1 MSWLLVLSS
10 RILGL
15 FSKRRLER
23 ELDEELRAHIEM
35 ATEENVRKGMSAEE
49 ARHAAR
55 RAFGGVEQTKEV
67 YRERRG
73 LPFFDTFRQDVRYA
87 FRLLGRNPGFTTVA
101 VMTLALG
108 IGANT
113 AIFSVMNAT
122 LFRPLPYKNPN
133 QIVLVGETERDGC
146 CWHGIIAF
154 SVANFLDFK
163 EQNHVFEHMAAFE
176 GASFTLTSVD
186 NPEYIKAGSVTAD
199 FFNVLAVQPVL
210 GRTFL
215 PAEEEQSGRNHV
227 VVLSDRLWKRRF
239 GAEPKIVGQKIY
251 LDTNPYT
258 VVGVMPSGFDF
269 SIPGRYGSRDIWV
282 PATLTRDN
290 EKRSYHLLG
299 VIARLKA
306 GISVAQAQAGL
317 EAINARIARQ
327 YPKDMDGIGVKVLSF
342 HGETVAD
349 VRPLLLI
356 LFGTVAFV
364 LLIACANVANL
375 QLVRSSARQKEIAIR
390 VALGASRG
398 RMLRQMLTESVF
410 LALAGGTLGVFL
422 ASAGITLL
430 KGLGPAGLPEDSNIS
445 IDLAVLAY
453 SLILS
458 LFTGIAFGLAPAIQS
473 LPAKLGESLKE
484 GGRTS
489 GTGDSGRRLRNLLT
503 VSEVA
508 LSMVLLVGAGLL
520 TRSFKTLLD
529 VNPGFQTKN
538 ILSVPIDLPRYSYP
552 DATKE
557 AAFYS
562 QILERINALP
572 GVTAVGATN
581 DLPLTEGEDTDTFSI
596 DKTTP
601 ITQSENLPDAQD
613 RVVTPD
619 FFRVMGISLVAGR
632 TFSNADTNSSPL
644 VALINQ
650 SLARRF
656 FQGDETPIG
665 KRIKFGPPAS
675 SHPWLT
681 IVGVVGDVRNLG
693 LDKESKIE
701 IYLPYQQHSALP
713 YNPLASMQLVVRT
726 KGDPSNLTA
735 SVIREVHNLDKDI
748 PLPSPQPMEAV
759 YAASMSARRF
769 IMLLLGLFAS
779 VALMLTSVG
788 IYGVISYS
796 VARRTHEVGIRMAL
810 GASQREILRLILQNG
825 LSLILIGVAAGL
837 GGALALT
844 RLLTGM
850 LYGVSTTDT
859 VTFLGVAAVLAS
871 VALFAC
877 YIPAR
882 RAMYVEP
889 MVALRYE

>member
-1 MSWLLVLSS
+1 MKWDSW
-10 RILGL
+10 
-15 FSKRRLER
+15 FKRRHWER
-23 ELDEELRAHIEM
+23 VMDAEFQFHLDSQISDYISQGLSRKEAELRA
-35 ATEENVRKGMSAEE
+35 
-49 ARHAAR
+49 R
-55 RAFGGVEQTKEV
+55 REFGAVELAKDECRDQRPVEWLADLLRDV
-67 YRERRG
+67 GYASRSLRR
-73 LPFFDTFRQDVRYA
+73 T
-87 FRLLGRNPGFTTVA
+87 PGFTVA
-101 VMTLALG
+101 AIVTLALG

-122 LFRPLPYKNPN
+122 LFRPLPYKNPD

-154 SVANFLDFK
+154 SAANFLDFK
-163 EQNHVFEHMAAFE
+163 EQNQAFEHMATFE
-176 GASFTLTSVD
+176 GAGFTLTSVD
-186 NPEYIKAGSVTAD
+186 NPENIKAGSVTAD

-215 PAEEEQSGRNHV
+215 PAEEEQSGNHE
-227 VVLSDRLWKRRF
+227 VVLSDRFWKRRF
-239 GAEPKIVGQKIY
+239 GAAPKIVGQTIY
-251 LDTNPYT
+251 LDKNPYT

-269 SIPGRYGSRDIWV
+269 SIPGRYGSRELWV

-290 EKRSYHLLG
+290 EKRGDHFLG

-306 GISVAQAQAGL
+306 EVPLTQAQADL
-317 EAINARIARQ
+317 AAINARIARQ
-327 YPKDMDGIGVKVLSF
+327 YPKEMDGIGVKVLSF

-398 RMLRQMLTESVF
+398 RMVRQMLTESVL

-422 ASAGITLL
+422 ASAGITVL
-430 KGLGPAGLPEDSNIS
+430 KGLGSAGLPEDSNIS
-445 IDLAVLAY
+445 IDLTVLAY
-453 SLILS
+453 SLVLS
-458 LFTGIAFGLAPAIQS
+458 LFTGIVFGLAPAIQS

-484 GGRTS
+484 GGRAS
-489 GTGDSGRRLRNLLT
+489 GTGDGGRGLRNLLT

-520 TRSFKTLLD
+520 IRSFKALLD
-529 VNPGFQTKN
+529 VKPGFETKN

-552 DATKE
+552 NATKQ
-557 AAFYS
+557 AAFYT
-562 QILERINALP
+562 QFLERINALP
-572 GVTAVGATN
+572 GVTAAGATN

-601 ITQSENLPDAQD
+601 INQNGNLPDAQD
-613 RVVTPD
+613 RLVTPD
-619 FFRVMGISLVAGR
+619 FFRVMGIPVVAGR
-632 TFSNADTNSSPL
+632 TFTNADTSSSPL

-656 FQGDETPIG
+656 FSNEDPIG

-675 SHPWLT
+675 SHHSWLT

-693 LDKESKIE
+693 LDKEPKIE
-701 IYLPYQQHSALP
+701 IYLPYQQQSALP
-713 YNPLASMQLVVRT
+713 YNPLGYMQLVVRT
-726 KGDPSNLTA
+726 KGDPSSLA
-735 SVIREVHNLDKDI
+735 AAVIREIHNLDKDI
-748 PLPSPQPMEAV
+748 PLPSAVPMESV

-810 GASQREILRLILQNG
+810 GAGRREILRLILQHG
-825 LSLILIGVAAGL
+825 LSLILIGGVVGL
-837 GGALALT
+837 GGALALM

-859 VTFLGVAAVLAS
+859 VTFLEVAALLAS
-871 VALFAC
+871 VALFAS

-882 RAMYVEP
+882 RAMSVEP
-889 MVALRYE
+889 TVALRYE